1 MAEEAQA
8 DRADTTVENLTS
20 NLLGFLMYVLQE
32 NHTTEQAME
41 GDLQK
46 NCEDIV
52 FDKIATEEV
61 GYDERTLLQHKRMWD
76 VMSRNKEGV
85 AKERTFIEWCRR
97 VQEHR
102 CFKSLAVDLL
112 SNDLTPAQQYD
123 YRYKIKWDWETGEI
137 SLTTQQRSWINTML
151 RKNLGDA
158 RVSEFI
164 FKDGLPKLLHA
175 SHRRKTLSKAMLRNM
190 LVELMT
196 WHASLLQS
204 LLDRGPKDHNGGKA
218 GGGSVQPR
226 VSDPSGSEPR
236 AADGRS
242 EHECLASREKI
253 KPVHQANCDDT
264 VVPARMMVEQLG
276 ASETIQLEASVSMK
290 TQVKDN
296 SERGTATRVE
306 PSPETV
312 ARPTWSKEQP
322 SSSVEE
328 QPSSCTASRVEH
340 NSKAYR
346 IPEERESRKP
356 LNVSKEHT
364 WAGSA
369 CSFTAGSDERKSKAH
384 WTPEEREIPKP
395 RYDTQEQACA
405 GRSDRK
411 RNIHALSADPT
422 SGGGKWGLRELLL
435 HPQLILDTNGQ
446 WTTVAALAALALPQK
461 HNGHR

>member
-1 MAEEAQA
+1 M
-8 DRADTTVENLTS
+8 
-20 NLLGFLMYVLQE
+20 
-32 NHTTEQAME
+32 
-41 GDLQK
+41 
-46 NCEDIV
+46 
-52 FDKIATEEV
+52 
-61 GYDERTLLQHKRMWD
+61 
-76 VMSRNKEGV
+76 
-85 AKERTFIEWCRR
+85 
-97 VQEHR
+97 
-102 CFKSLAVDLL
+102 
-112 SNDLTPAQQYD
+112 
-123 YRYKIKWDWETGEI
+123 
-137 SLTTQQRSWINTML
+137 
-151 RKNLGDA
+151 
-158 RVSEFI
+158 
-164 FKDGLPKLLHA
+164 
-175 SHRRKTLSKAMLRNM
+175 
-190 LVELMT
+190 
-196 WHASLLQS
+196 
-204 LLDRGPKDHNGGKA
+204 
-218 GGGSVQPR
+218 
-226 VSDPSGSEPR
+226 
-236 AADGRS
+236 
-242 EHECLASREKI
+242 
-253 KPVHQANCDDT
+253 HQANCDDT

-446 WTTVAALAALALPQK
+446 WTTVAALAALAKRQA
-461 HNGHR
+461 RERIYA